1 MITTCLMSCCVGGWL
16 VGENRNEPLVVELP
30 VSAEDITPETAPPV
44 PDADRSA
51 GQSSTAFQATTLM
64 FGSRRGRA
72 LRWAFG
78 FFSAFVVMTVCL
90 AIWEFLTGL
99 ILRFP
104 VLGWLAVLLLV
115 CASIAALYVAV
126 KEILALR
133 RLTRLDQLQQRAVN
147 ARASD
152 TLPQAQA
159 VCAELEALYRGRGEL
174 RWQAARF
181 AEQKPEIFD
190 A

>member
-1 MITTCLMSCCVGGWL
+1 M
-16 VGENRNEPLVVELP
+16 GENRNEPLVVELP
-30 VSAEDITPETAPPV
+30 VSAEGVTPETAPPV

-64 FGSRRGRA
+64 FASRPGRA
-72 LRWAFG
+72 LRWAIG
-78 FFSAFVVMTVCL
+78 FFSAFVVMTACL
-90 AIWEFLTGL
+90 AIWEFLAGL

-133 RLTRLDQLQQRAVN
+133 RLTRLDQLQQRALN
-147 ARASD
+147 AR
-152 TLPQAQA
+152 TLTHCLRPRLSVLSLKRSTVA
-159 VCAELEALYRGRGEL
+159 GRSCVGRRHGL
-174 RWQAARF
+174 QSKNKKYLMLM
-181 AEQKPEIFD
+181 Q
-190 A
+190 